1 MHYAIERQYVHLVT
15 QARRQTHVNPC
26 KGIQIP
32 ESDKFFL
39 ACGIRNP
46 TKDWI
51 PESNVPLT
59 KTGNQYWESGIRS
72 AESRIQD
79 CPGFPYMRQTPFN
92 VKTA

>member
-1 MHYAIERQYVHLVT
+1 MHYAIERQYIHLVT

-32 ESDKFFL
+32 ESDNPESDNP
-39 ACGIRNP
+39 CGIRNP
-46 TKDWI
+46 TNDWI

-59 KTGNQYWESGIRS
+59 KAGNQYWESGIQR

-79 CPGFPYMRQTPFN
+79 CPGFPYMGRDT
-92 VKTA
+92 VAI